1 MDFPLR
7 FGAELR
13 RLRQDAGMTLQVFAD
28 AVNYSK
34 GHLCK
39 IERGDKPP
47 TMDLARRCDTLFE
60 TDGQLQR
67 MVRPRRRTE
76 TGGPAVARRDA
87 IATGVGSFLAVTLT
101 GSGKDP
107 AASGKDASGPGT
119 SGPVD
124 EAALPTIALF
134 RDQLHQMRQL
144 GQGVAPGALLPVLR
158 TQTAAATSLAARA
171 SGVTRAGLLVIAARF
186 AEYTGWMAQ
195 EAGDTA
201 AALRWTDE
209 AVDLARAGGDDQLAD
224 YALVRRALVTF
235 YDGNAAETVGLAQR
249 AQRSALPPRIRGLA
263 AQREAQGHAL
273 AGDEKACLRGL
284 ERARALLDAAD
295 QPSDTPVLGTTNLA
309 DPVSM
314 ATGWC
319 LHDLGR
325 PREAA
330 AVLDRECRRIPP
342 HALRTRTRYGLRSA
356 LAHAASGE
364 VERSC
369 EVAHELLGLMHIAP
383 SATVRADVHR
393 LDRELSRFRADPA
406 VRELRPAL
414 ANALSVH

>member
-1 MDFPLR
+1 MQGLVRPLGKGKLVEFPLR

-13 RLRQDAGMTLQVFAD
+13 RLRQDAGMTLQACAD

-39 IERGDKPP
+39 IERGDKRP
-47 TMDLARRCDTLFE
+47 TMALARQCDTLFR
-60 TDGQLQR
+60 TGGRLQR
-67 MVRPRRRTE
+67 MVRPE
-76 TGGPAVARRDA
+76 GIAEADGPAPARRDV
-87 IATGVGSFLAVTLT
+87 IATGVASLLAAALT
-101 GSGKDP
+101 
-107 AASGKDASGPGT
+107 GPGT
-119 SGPVD
+119 DSTAEADGP
-124 EAALPTIALF
+124 PTAALF
-134 RDQLHQMRQL
+134 RDQLHQMRRL
-144 GQGVAPGALLPVLR
+144 GQNAAPGVLLPVLR
-158 TQTAAATSLAARA
+158 SQAETVTVLAARA
-171 SGVTRAGLLVIAARF
+171 SGATRTGLLVVAARF

-195 EAGDTA
+195 EAGDEA
-201 AALRWTDE
+201 AALKWTDD
-209 AVDLARAGGDDQLAD
+209 AVELARAGGDDQLAD

-235 YDGNAAETVGLAQR
+235 YNGDAAETVGLAQQ
-249 AQRSALPPRIRGLA
+249 AQRSVLPPRVRGLA

-273 AGDEKACLRGL
+273 AGDERACLRGL
-284 ERARALLDAAD
+284 ERARVLLAAAD
-295 QPSDTPVLGTTNLA
+295 EAADTPVLGTTNLV

-314 ATGWC
+314 VTGWC

-330 AVLDRECRRIPP
+330 EVLDRECRRIPP

-369 EVAHELLGLMHIAP
+369 EVARELLAYTHIAP
-383 SATVRADVHR
+383 SATVRADVR
-393 LDRELSRFRADPA
+393 KLDRELSRFRANTA

-414 ANALSVH
+414 ANALSAN

>member
-39 IERGDKPP
+39 IERGDKRP
-47 TMDLARRCDTLFE
+47 TMDLARRCDALFM

-67 MVRPRRRTE
+67 MARPQRETE
-76 TGGPAVARRDA
+76 TGGPVVARRDA
-87 IATGVGSFLAVTLT
+87 IATGVGSFLAITLT
-101 GSGKDP
+101 GSGRDVP
-107 AASGKDASGPGT
+107 RPGTNGSADDASP
-119 SGPVD
+119 
-124 EAALPTIALF
+124 PTVVLF

-144 GQGVAPGALLPVLR
+144 GQGVAPGALLPILR
-158 TQTAAATSLAARA
+158 TQAGTVTTLAARA

-195 EAGDTA
+195 EAGDEA

-209 AVDLARAGGDDQLAD
+209 AVELARAGGDDQLAD

-235 YDGNAAETVGLAQR
+235 YNGDAAETVGLAQR

-284 ERARALLDAAD
+284 ERARTLLDTAD

-314 ATGWC
+314 VTGWC
-319 LHDLGR
+319 LYDLGR

-369 EVAHELLGLMHIAP
+369 EVARELLNFMNIAP
-383 SATVRADVHR
+383 SATVRADVRR
-393 LDRELSRFRADPA
+393 LDRELSRFRANPA